1 MSPRNLTIAL
11 FLSLAVNLFVI
22 GTGVGVFVIGH
33 RLHGEGAQPRRP
45 QPLWAAADSLPVEQ
59 RDAYRRLLQSQAMG
73 VGQQIRDARRAR
85 RDAFEALGEDPFD
98 ANATRKRL
106 ADARTL
112 EVQARGEVE
121 SRIVDFA
128 ATLPPEERAELAR
141 GLMQSAPGPLNGMRR
156 MRPMGEEPPPP
167 PGPEAQ

>member
-1 MSPRNLTIAL
+1 MSPRNLTLAL

-22 GTGVGVFVIGH
+22 GAVVGMFLIGH
-33 RLHGEGAQPRRP
+33 RLHGVAEAPRRP
-45 QPLWAAADSLPVEQ
+45 QPLWAAADELPTEH
-59 RDAYRRLLQSQAMG
+59 RDAYRQLLQGQAMG
-73 VGQQIRDARRAR
+73 VGLQIRQARKAR
-85 RDAFEALGEDPFD
+85 RDAFAALGQEPLDP
-98 ANATRKRL
+98 TGVSKRL

-128 ATLPPEERAELAR
+128 ASLPPAERAELAH
-141 GLMQSAPGPLNGMRR
+141 GLVQSAPGPMMGMRR

-167 PGPEAQ
+167 GPDAQ